1 MRSVAVGVA
10 NESQRVRKHQKI
22 QLGAAAETIATGP
35 ATHDRGRLGDTNSL
49 ILHPRSICATRHSG
63 SVARRGCTLQQGQYV
78 HVAAPQWNRHFPS
91 CTSTLFPQ
99 VAIAATTYAVIWWCV
114 MTGTSVVLT
123 AIGFRGASE
132 TLAMDHSRRKLLVV
146 TLISPLMAPLC
157 LFAFFCLP
165 GDPTFAKG
173 LTATSRI
180 GYAWMGSLAIL
191 FSSFLTCA
199 WPVCVRALIFYN
211 SLRRNHHV

>member
-1 MRSVAVGVA
+1 MNRK
-10 NESQRVRKHQKI
+10 ESESTRKSSWAPLPKQLQRVLRLMI
-22 QLGAAAETIATGP
+22 VAGWVIPTVLFSILVLFAPPDILDRWP
-35 ATHDRGRLGDTNSL
+35 A
-49 ILHPRSICATRHSG
+49 
-63 SVARRGCTLQQGQYV
+63 
-78 HVAAPQWNRHFPS
+78 VAALCSKVNTFMSQLLSGIDIFRHAR
-91 CTSTLFPQ
+91 STLFPQ